1 MDVAGH
7 SSRKQGFDSPPLASS
22 LRPAD
27 AGATAGTPAQ
37 KPTSSRT
44 AFRLFGRGLSAIV
57 RRPTNGGG
65 PFWFSAQSS
74 RFTFRP
80 ADAGATAGTP
90 AQMPT
95 GSRTA
100 FRLFG
105 RGLSAIVRRPTNG
118 GGPLIWPMRHSPF
131 ARLKQEL
138 RLARQPK
145 SQQVREPRFAFSC
158 EGCPP

>member
-1 MDVAGH
+1 MDEIRNYRG
-7 SSRKQGFDSPPLASS
+7 STPLASS

-65 PFWFSAQSS
+65 P
-74 RFTFRP
+74 
-80 ADAGATAGTP
+80 
-90 AQMPT
+90 
-95 GSRTA
+95 
-100 FRLFG
+100 
-105 RGLSAIVRRPTNG
+105 
-118 GGPLIWPMRHSPF
+118 LIWPMRHSPF

-138 RLARQPK
+138 RLARQLSLHGQK
-145 SQQVREPRFAFSC
+145 SYFVPAGRRLSGIVRRRPNVGGLMFTFTSFFLRPAAFDM
-158 EGCPP
+158 PPPVSFLADASSPGLYLAVWSDLPSLCSLTC